1 MVNFVLSSL
10 PTFYMCAIK
19 VPIDILNQIDK
30 YRRHCLWRSGDVD
43 SKKNSTSS
51 MEDGNKIQNERRFGV
66 INLSLQNDAMLLKT
80 LHKFF
85 NKACL
90 PWVHLLWNQYYSK

>member
-1 MVNFVLSSL
+1 LISIEGIAYGEV
-10 PTFYMCAIK
+10 
-19 VPIDILNQIDK
+19 
-30 YRRHCLWRSGDVD
+30 VD
-43 SKKNSTSS
+43 SKKKTPLAVWKMVTKSK
-51 MEDGNKIQNERRFGV
+51 MKGGLGV